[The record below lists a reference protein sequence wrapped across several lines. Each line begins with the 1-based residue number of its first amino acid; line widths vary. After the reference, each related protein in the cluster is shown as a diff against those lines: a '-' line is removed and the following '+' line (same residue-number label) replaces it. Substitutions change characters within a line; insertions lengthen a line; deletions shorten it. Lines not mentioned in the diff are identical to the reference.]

1 MVLYKSTLVVHKE
14 RNNMNETATQKML
27 KAAQEYI
34 VHLEAIQSEFSDKI
48 GELVEANKRLQDANA
63 ILKTGNIGFTN
74 TLKYYAATVGKLEEQ
89 VVSLKKTIN
98 KLEGWTV
105 VEV

>member
-14 RNNMNETATQKML
+14 RNNMNETQVKKML

>member
-14 RNNMNETATQKML
+14 RNNMNETQVKKML
-27 KAAQEYI
+27 NAAQEYI

-48 GELVEANKRLQDANA
+48 GELVEANKRLQAANA

>member
-1 MVLYKSTLVVHKE
+1 
-14 RNNMNETATQKML
+14 MNETATQKML

-48 GELVEANKRLQDANA
+48 GELVEANVRMQEANA
-63 ILKTGNIGFTN
+63 ILKTGNMGFTN
-74 TLKYYAATVGKLEEQ
+74 TLRYYEATTHDQAVQIEC
-89 VVSLKKTIN
+89 LKKTIN
-98 KLEGWTV
+98 ELRGVSKWTE